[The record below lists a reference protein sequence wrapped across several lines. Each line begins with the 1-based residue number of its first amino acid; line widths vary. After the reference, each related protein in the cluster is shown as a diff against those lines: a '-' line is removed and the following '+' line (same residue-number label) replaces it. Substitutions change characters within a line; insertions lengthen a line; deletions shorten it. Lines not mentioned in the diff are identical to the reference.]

1 VRGRARGLLR
11 PPRLALALALGVLA
25 APAAG
30 HATAVRIAIVG
41 DEGCPPALRDRIT
54 EQIGDVADQVDLSC
68 LSRFDAEEPFRSPDS
83 APDQLR
89 IWVDVTPRTEARL
102 TLRDGR
108 ADRFV
113 VRRIPLPRGLDEI
126 GREEIG
132 QIVRSAAIAMLANPA
147 ETLSSA
153 QARAEI
159 SRWEQPRAGPPAALA
174 APAGGAASVDER
186 RGPDASGG
194 PTRRL
199 QVGPLISA
207 RTFATSIPI
216 VEEIGIAAALGRPGA
231 LGAWI
236 EAAYQIPARDDQSLV
251 GVELNAFAFRAG
263 LAASVVAGP
272 SFVIHFG
279 AGVGLIRTSFTPLGD
294 PATVTTDPPSAFFSG
309 AGRLL
314 AGVDFRASK
323 HVVAGVT
330 LFCDVVGADVHYDLY
345 EPDGSARRVLS
356 PFRFQ
361 PGVALRIGWSP

>member
-1 VRGRARGLLR
+1 MRARAGALLR
-11 PPRLALALALGVLA
+11 PRRIGLALALGLLA
-25 APAAG
+25 APAASR
-30 HATAVRIAIVG
+30 AAAVRISIVA
-41 DEGCPPALRDRIT
+41 DKECPPALRDRIS
-54 EQIGDVADQVDLSC
+54 EQIAGVADRVGWSC
-68 LSRFDAEEPFRSPDS
+68 LSRFDVDEPFRPSDS
-83 APDQLR
+83 TSDELQ
-89 IWVDVTPRTEARL
+89 IWIDVTPRTEARL

-132 QIVRSAAIAMLANPA
+132 QIVRSAAIALLANPA
-147 ETLSSA
+147 DTLSGA

-159 SRWEQPRAGPPAALA
+159 SRWGQPRAGPPPALKK
-174 APAGGAASVDER
+174 PAGGAVSVDAR
-186 RGPDASGG
+186 REPDASRG

-199 QVGPLISA
+199 QVGPLLSA

-216 VEEIGIAAALGRPGA
+216 VEEVGVAAAFGRPGA

-236 EAAYQIPARDDQSLV
+236 EAAYQIPARDDESPV
-251 GVELNAFAFRAG
+251 GVQLSAFAFRAG
-263 LAASVVAGP
+263 LAASVGAGP

-294 PATVTTDPPSAFFSG
+294 AATITTNPPGAFLSV

-314 AGVDFRASK
+314 AGVDLRASK
-323 HVVAGVT
+323 HIIAGVT

>member
-1 VRGRARGLLR
+1 
-11 PPRLALALALGVLA
+11 
-25 APAAG
+25 
-30 HATAVRIAIVG
+30 VRIAIIAA
-41 DEGCPPALRDRIT
+41 EGCPPALRDRIT
-54 EQIGDVADQVDLSC
+54 QQIGDVADQVDVSC
-68 LSRFDAEEPFRSPDS
+68 LPRLDAEEPFRSSDG

-147 ETLSSA
+147 ETLSGV

-174 APAGGAASVDER
+174 GPAVAVSGDVR
-186 RGPDASGG
+186 REPAASGG
-194 PTRRL
+194 PTRRM
-199 QVGPLISA
+199 QVGPQISV
-207 RTFATSIPI
+207 RTFASSIPI
-216 VEEIGIAAALGRPGA
+216 VEEIGIAAAFGRPGA
-231 LGAWI
+231 LGGWL
-236 EAAYQIPARDDQSLV
+236 EAAYQITARDDEGSV
-251 GVELNAFAFRAG
+251 GVQLNAFALRAG
-263 LAASVVAGP
+263 LAASVGAGR
-272 SFVIHFG
+272 SFVAHFG
-279 AGVGLIRTSFTPLGD
+279 AGVGLVRTSFTPLGE
-294 PATVTTDPPSAFFSG
+294 PATVTTDPPGTFLSL

-314 AGVDFRASK
+314 AGVDVRASQ

-345 EPDGSARRVLS
+345 QSDGSARRVLS